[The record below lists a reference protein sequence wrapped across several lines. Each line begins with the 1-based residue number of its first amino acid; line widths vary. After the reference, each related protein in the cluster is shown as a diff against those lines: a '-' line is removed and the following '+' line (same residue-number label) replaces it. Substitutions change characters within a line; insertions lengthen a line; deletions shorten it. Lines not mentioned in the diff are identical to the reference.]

1 MEEVAEQKKQ
11 RERLAAVPNLK
22 RPCGALGLHGLQE
35 R

>member
-1 MEEVAEQKKQ
+1 MKEVAEEEEQ

>member
-1 MEEVAEQKKQ
+1 MKEVTEEKKQ

-22 RPCGALGLHGLQE
+22 RTCGALGLHGLQE